1 MNGWV
6 LALLSYP
13 TTVALMVASML
24 TAVVVAAAIEVRT
37 PPRRRFQAA
46 RSRVGPPVAGHVAVI
61 DAAADLRGDTAQAAV
76 TPQPA
81 TSVTGSAT
89 TALVLGPTGNVQDSW
104 IELGPLGIEKEIA
117 GVLFAAY
124 VASGAAEWSRV
135 TGWVTA
141 MADPPSLDGV
151 AARER
156 LRGKPAKVRALLE
169 CRDGSRNWVTLDDR
183 TDVLLAIERRAPRD
197 MVLVGLI
204 HWWRLSMSSS
214 PALAP
219 HEVPVLRFG
228 VSAVER
234 ELRGHPLASKV
245 SVVIE
250 ACRLAEDAGAGLAQ
264 QVVSVPDIP
273 SGAGGADG
281 HGGVSAGSAF
291 DGGVSDGDKVV
302 VGERIA
308 G

>member
-24 TAVVVAAAIEVRT
+24 AAVVVAAAIEVRT
-37 PPRRRFQAA
+37 PPRRRFHAA
-46 RSRVGPPVAGHVAVI
+46 RSRVGPPVAGRVAVI
-61 DAAADLRGDTAQAAV
+61 DTAADLRGDTARAAA
-76 TPQPA
+76 TPQRA

-89 TALVLGPTGNVQDSW
+89 TALALGPTGFVQDAW
-104 IELGPLGIEKEIA
+104 IELGSLGIEKEIA

-141 MADPPSLDGV
+141 ADDPPTLEGV
-151 AARER
+151 AAGER
-156 LRGKPAKVRALLE
+156 LRGKPAKVRALLD

-183 TDVLLAIERRAPRD
+183 TDVLLAVERRAPRD

-204 HWWRLSMSSS
+204 HWWRLSMSST

-245 SVVIE
+245 GVVIE

-264 QVVSVPDIP
+264 QVVSVPGLP
-273 SGAGGADG
+273 SGSPGADVDGGASGGNVADG
-281 HGGVSAGSAF
+281 ET
-291 DGGVSDGDKVV
+291 VV
-302 VGERIA
+302 AGERIA